1 MSNLGD
7 HMETTPAHSE
17 ALRQNPGVDPK
28 VLAEAERLRLELE
41 RLGVARI
48 SSYDLAPAL
57 GGSVIRN
64 AERQSERP
72 SRPPAEP
79 AEERL
84 KASAPSPAAPT
95 TGRSA

>member
-57 GGSVIRN
+57 GGSLIRN
-64 AERQSERP
+64 AERP
-72 SRPPAEP
+72 SRLPVEP
-79 AEERL
+79 AEE
-84 KASAPSPAAPT
+84 
-95 TGRSA
+95 